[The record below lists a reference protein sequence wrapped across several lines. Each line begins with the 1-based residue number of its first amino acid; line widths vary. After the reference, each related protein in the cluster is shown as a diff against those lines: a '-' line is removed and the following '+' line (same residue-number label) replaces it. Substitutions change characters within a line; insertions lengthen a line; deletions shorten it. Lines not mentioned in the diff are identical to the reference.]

1 MFTLSQILL
10 QNLVRTGEEMGNRE
24 RRVVFVTVGTTC
36 FDALVKA
43 VDSEEVKEALLYKGY
58 TDLLIQMGRGT
69 YMPSKVTIFS
79 VLLAS
84 SII

>member
-1 MFTLSQILL
+1 
-10 QNLVRTGEEMGNRE
+10 MGSRE

-43 VDSEEVKEALLYKGY
+43 VDFEEVKEALLRKGY